1 MKRIMKMNMAKN
13 LIKDIN
19 PHDITIATLCS
30 HTSLQIFH
38 GARTE
43 GFRTLGIT
51 VGKPPRFYD
60 AYPKAKPDEFLVM
73 ENYKELMHRA
83 EELREKNVII
93 VPHGSLVEYFGA
105 GNFLNLEVPVFGN
118 RRVLE
123 WESDRK
129 KSRQWLESAGVPM
142 PEEIIDPADI
152 TSPVIVKYYGARGGR
167 GFFIAKDYEDFVRRV
182 DSTQPYTIQKFV
194 HGTRYYFHYFYSPI
208 TSHGYT
214 LSKGSLEMLGIDKRI
229 ESNVDE
235 IFRAPDPLIE
245 PTFVVTGNMPLVIRE
260 SLLPKVFEMG
270 ESVVEKSIELF
281 GGMIGPFCLE
291 TVLTD
296 KLEFKVFE
304 ISARIVAGTNLFP
317 AGSPYSEYA
326 YENMS
331 IGRRIALEIKRAA
344 ALNKLNEVQT

>member
-1 MKRIMKMNMAKN
+1 MTKN

-19 PHDITIATLCS
+19 PHEITIATLCS

-38 GARTE
+38 GARIE
-43 GFRTLGIT
+43 GFKTLGIT

-60 AYPKAKPDEFLVM
+60 AYPGAKPDEFLVL
-73 ENYKELMHRA
+73 ENHKELLQHA
-83 EELREKNVII
+83 EELREKNAII
-93 VPHGSLVEYFGA
+93 VPHGSLVEYMGA
-105 GNFLNLEVPVFGN
+105 VNYLNLEVPVFGN

-129 KSRQWLESAGVPM
+129 KSRQWLESAGIPM
-142 PEEIIDPADI
+142 PEEITDPADI
-152 TSPVIVKYYGARGGR
+152 ASPVIVKYYGAKGGK
-167 GFFIAKDYEDFVRRV
+167 GFFIAKDHSDFKKQV
-182 DSTQPYTIQKFV
+182 DNTQPYTIQRFV

-208 TSHGYT
+208 TSQGYT

-235 IFRAPDPLIE
+235 IFRAHGTLIE

-260 SLLPKVFEMG
+260 SLLPEVFEMG
-270 ESVVEKSIELF
+270 ERVVEKSIEMF
-281 GGMIGPFCLE
+281 GGMTGPFCLE

-317 AGSPYSEYA
+317 AGSPYTEYTGQ
-326 YENMS
+326 NISM
-331 IGRRIALEIKRAA
+331 GRRIALEIKHAA
-344 ALNKLNEVQT
+344 ALNKLDEVLS